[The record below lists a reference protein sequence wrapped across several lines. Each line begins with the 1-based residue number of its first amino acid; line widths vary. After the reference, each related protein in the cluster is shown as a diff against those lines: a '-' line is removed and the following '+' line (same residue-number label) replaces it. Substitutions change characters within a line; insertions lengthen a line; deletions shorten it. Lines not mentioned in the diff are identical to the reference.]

1 MESLAEKVCAQLAAL
16 DDLQLAGESELH
28 ATRILNWG
36 GFVNHSFKVSVGEL
50 TFHVKLA
57 DDPDTLRGLERW
69 RRLSGTLSGRFAAP
83 VMRGWIEVPGTS
95 LSGPVFDWIDGASPE
110 CLSQAVRFAATDLVA
125 ELHSDH
131 ELARQLAGMGD
142 AVVSCATAY
151 QSTFHERFVE
161 DLQGIRAAPPPFL
174 TSALLDWMGAEAAAL
189 LRRIAESRAFEEPAN
204 APSHG
209 DLWLNNLVLSPSGA
223 LHIIDWDDL
232 ALGDPMMDWA
242 MLLGPAPTR
251 VRLADVSYLPDR
263 SFSSLARERFGFHV
277 RASLLDWVIDPLAD
291 WVEAAGSEYRD
302 LARASKRRVHEEA
315 LALYRA
321 SYD

>member
-1 MESLAEKVCAQLAAL
+1 M
-16 DDLQLAGESELH
+16 
-28 ATRILNWG
+28 
-36 GFVNHSFKVSVGEL
+36 
-50 TFHVKLA
+50 KLA

-209 DLWLNNLVLSPSGA
+209 
-223 LHIIDWDDL
+223 
-232 ALGDPMMDWA
+232 
-242 MLLGPAPTR
+242 
-251 VRLADVSYLPDR
+251 VRLADVSDLPDR

-277 RASLLDWVIDPLAD
+277 RASLLDWVSDPLAD

-302 LARASKRRVHEEA
+302 LARASKRQVHEEA

-321 SYD
+321 SYE